1 LYGIIYSVSLFFFTT
16 GCSEDE
22 NIDSN
27 ICKDVDGNVYDT
39 VTIGTQVW
47 MAENLKVTHFRNGDS
62 IINITDQDSWNSM
75 NSAAYCDYNNTPGN
89 SFIYGRL
96 YNWFAITD
104 SRKIAPKGWHVP
116 SDDEWEILIEYL
128 GGDTL
133 AYNKLLETG
142 TVHWKSP
149 NAGATNT
156 SGFTAIAGGY
166 VNPIHKCLELTR
178 TANYWT
184 STNTGSGWPY
194 CHYIWNYKGDL
205 NRDYYPGENAMSIRC
220 IKDE

>member
-89 SFIYGRL
+89 STIYGRL

-104 SRKIAPKGWHVP
+104 NRNIAPKGWHVP
-116 SDDEWEILIEYL
+116 SRDEWKVLIDYL

-142 TVHWKSP
+142 TVHWQSP
-149 NAGATNT
+149 NEEATNE
-156 SGFTAIAGGY
+156 SGFTALPGGLRSP
-166 VNPIHKCLELTR
+166 VGIWPALGTSCHL
-178 TANYWT
+178 WT
-184 STNTGSGWPY
+184 TEDLAQQLGVEFNM
-194 CHYIWNYKGDL
+194 YIDRKSVYHQASLKINGL
-205 NRDYYPGENAMSIRC
+205 SVRC